1 MAEPTRQLK
10 IELGNKLEQLR
21 IDKGIKLTDSKGL
34 SALRDSLD
42 EAGIKLPEGYNIS
55 SLREF
60 FKRKQKNPNAVLALT
75 KSKSGTGP
83 TVRSGREEYPGQR
96 SIATTKPEVVAR
108 RSAQTNAFINRIL
121 DLGYD
126 EAQIEKYFF
135 ETDRDLRALINAVK
149 RQNKKL
155 PEGLKISFGH
165 LNRLSESINSP
176 RNVFLELLSENI
188 EKGNRYSENPAAMIA
203 IGNPSKE
210 GVGWLENWTRDF
222 TLWADKPENGGSGV
236 MPQRGDFGSVIERQI
251 HRLTGNQFDSLDEAG
266 KIDAIN
272 QVDDLL
278 TDIEKRN
285 QWLPS
290 ENKQLRRWGLLSPED
305 YDQALAQLNDNEAK
319 YFVKPKVDVTDV
331 GRPLGGIRSF
341 LTNAPKVGKGI
352 LYTTGAAA
360 LNLGF
365 QGVADAATDPGVWR
379 QIGRIQKGK
388 EEGDEEVVSQ
398 ATSDLGTE
406 AAWAV
411 GTGLGASALIGK
423 FGLAKYFMNP
433 VTAIPM
439 VGAAGYYGVD
449 AYMEGRGMKGP
460 TQRYANLLKYDQK
473 VINERTGEREFIA
486 RPEKEEARQELAGA
500 IERIGE
506 ERANNPNNVDSLLK
520 RFGL

>member
-55 SLREF
+55 SLREI

-341 LTNAPKVGKGI
+341 LTKSPSGPAKVARNVYNVWKEI
-352 LYTTGAAA
+352 PTPVKVVGAGVLGTA
-360 LNLGF
+360 LDLPDALAGTHGAFTSTDKEEQLQKAF
-365 QGVADAATDPGVWR
+365 QGASGWLGIAGLVNPITVGPALVAKGTELAIANRRWRDDKREERIDQMLGIGFDSSRYSHTEENPVEIKQWNRRLDAAKR
-379 QIGRIQKGK
+379 LQINR
-388 EEGDEEVVSQ
+388 
-398 ATSDLGTE
+398 
-406 AAWAV
+406 
-411 GTGLGASALIGK
+411 
-423 FGLAKYFMNP
+423 
-433 VTAIPM
+433 
-439 VGAAGYYGVD
+439 
-449 AYMEGRGMKGP
+449 
-460 TQRYANLLKYDQK
+460 
-473 VINERTGEREFIA
+473 
-486 RPEKEEARQELAGA
+486 
-500 IERIGE
+500 
-506 ERANNPNNVDSLLK
+506 
-520 RFGL
+520 